1 MLINDDDNYDNG
13 RKIPASGNVKCI
25 LGIRSGISCYEKKG
39 NERSRNTMAKI
50 TRTVLK
56 FNFTISVN

>member
-1 MLINDDDNYDNG
+1 MLINDDDNYDSD
-13 RKIPASGNVKCI
+13 RKIPVSGNVKCI
-25 LGIRSGISCYEKKG
+25 LGIRSSISCYEKKG
-39 NERSRNTMAKI
+39 NERSRNTMGKI